1 MVLAL
6 YDSEAIDLVSLSFCG
21 AIKVFGNLVFSFKD
35 DFLIF
40 DLSYPEATEAIFL
53 ISWIWDKLTLK
64 RSSIGYRQNIP
75 ILSFPFFG
83 CAMCLGYT
91 VSFYMSK
98 LYWLT

>member
-53 ISWIWDKLTLK
+53 ISWMWDKLTLK
-64 RSSIGYRQNIP
+64 RFSIGSRQK
-75 ILSFPFFG
+75 F
-83 CAMCLGYT
+83 
-91 VSFYMSK
+91 
-98 LYWLT
+98 LYFRFHFLVVRRV